1 MTSITYQPARLL
13 RLPTVTERVG
23 LKRTAIYD
31 MIRAGKFPKPVPLND
46 KSVGWLESEI
56 NEWIAERVAVRD
68 EEIAQSDA

>member
-1 MTSITYQPARLL
+1 MSERPARLL

-56 NEWIAERVAVRD
+56 EDWIVSRVAVRD
-68 EEIAQSDA
+68 EESVQSDA

>member
-1 MTSITYQPARLL
+1 MTHRPARIL

-56 NEWIAERVAVRD
+56 EDWIVSRVAVRD
-68 EEIAQSDA
+68 EDPVQADA